1 MRAAVVGCGRMGA
14 FPSESVQRF
23 APRCWF
29 PLSHAE
35 AIVAHPALTLEAL
48 CDADPQA
55 LQRAAS
61 AFRVGRC
68 YRDYRQLLQESRPQ
82 LLGIATRTSGRAQI
96 IQDAVAHGVRALH
109 VEKPLCNSV
118 AELAALEVTL
128 GRDELFCTYGTLRR
142 YMRVYRAALERAQS
156 GEYGELREIRVNM
169 GRGLLYWTHP
179 HAVDLILWA
188 AGGRRVAGIQARL
201 GDVVRGGA
209 AELVSD
215 PYVVSATIYFED
227 GLVGHITQ
235 APGSDL
241 YLSCRDGEVT
251 VENDGRALSVARSA
265 GADPYPTRVAL
276 TAPPVP
282 AAGEGT
288 LTPMS
293 QLAGC
298 LAGEA
303 EQLRD
308 NSEVK
313 AQMLRGQRILFAIAQ
328 SHLEHS
334 RLVDLREV
342 DPALVIRGKSG
353 ERYA

>member
-1 MRAAVVGCGRMGA
+1 MRAAVIGCGRMGA
-14 FPSESVQRF
+14 FPSDSVRRF

-35 AIVAHPALTLEAL
+35 AIAAHPHLTLEAL

-61 AFRVGRC
+61 AFGVGRC
-68 YRDYRQLLQESRPQ
+68 YRDHRQLLQESQPQ
-82 LLGIATRTSGRAQI
+82 LLGIATRTSGRAQLM
-96 IQDAVAHGVRALH
+96 QDAVAHGVRAMH

-118 AELAALEVTL
+118 AELAALEATL
-128 GRDELFCTYGTLRR
+128 GGAELFCTYGTLRR
-142 YMRVYRAALERAQS
+142 YMCIYRAALERAQS

-188 AGGRRVAGIQARL
+188 GGGRRVAGVQARL
-201 GDVVRGGA
+201 GDVVPGA
-209 AELVSD
+209 AAEIVSD
-215 PYVVSATIYFED
+215 PYVLSATIFFAD

-241 YLSCRDGEVT
+241 KLSCRDAEVT
-251 VENDGRALSVARSA
+251 VESDGRALSLARCA
-265 GADPYPTRVAL
+265 GEDPYPTRAAL
-276 TAPPVP
+276 SAPAAP

-288 LTPMS
+288 LTPVR
-293 QLAGC
+293 QLAAC

-303 EQLRD
+303 EQIRE

-313 AQMLRGQRILFAIAQ
+313 AQMLRGQRILFAIVQ
-328 SHLEHS
+328 SHLEDS
-334 RLVDLREV
+334 RLVQLHEV